1 MQVQGHEKEN
11 VLPLLQKWIL
21 EGFNPDV
28 QSGLIALG
36 KMDDVKAWRIVPAI
50 EALNGLVF
58 SAILDGEQILSGSRV
73 VDHIHLAITSVNF
86 DKKTS
91 SSATVTLDRSQL
103 SDEGAIALE
112 ELMTYHEISGRQ
124 LYSSYVEPGVGE
136 VAMNVRLQWAD

>member
-21 EGFNPDV
+21 EGFNPEV

-36 KMDDVKAWRIVPAI
+36 RMDDVKAWRIVPAI

-103 SDEGAIALE
+103 SDEGAIALGKVR
-112 ELMTYHEISGRQ
+112 T
-124 LYSSYVEPGVGE
+124 SS
-136 VAMNVRLQWAD
+136 

>member
-28 QSGLIALG
+28 QSGFIALG

-50 EALNGLVF
+50 EVLNGLVF

-86 DKKTS
+86 DSKTS